1 MICGVVAVAVDAAEV
16 AASVDAAGD
25 GGDATAAVAV
35 AVAVLGGKVE
45 RVTVV
50 ALLLLSVCLDPK
62 S

>member
-1 MICGVVAVAVDAAEV
+1 MAVDAAEV